1 MAIKASDKLI
11 QAIRQY
17 QSGDETAFDTIYYE
31 SLPYITKCVLNVVN
45 KTAAD
50 ASEDVKQ
57 DIIQET
63 YLTVATKL
71 HTLNS
76 PEAFLQWAGQ
86 TATHIAERTWSK
98 DARRYQLEMPEE
110 ELLYEPIDE
119 AFIPEDILQN
129 KEKQRI
135 IRQILEELPTAQ
147 YLCVIEYFYN
157 GLKEA
162 QVAQKLDLPLNTV
175 KTNLRRAKLK
185 LKDAIVTREKK
196 DGIRLH
202 SMAWLLWIY
211 FLYGMRNLVI
221 DPKTQADTLDAIHM
235 GLGAAGTAGA
245 AAAGAAAGSAGASG
259 AAASGTAAG
268 SAVAGNAA
276 ASSAAAGGT
285 ATAVSA
291 AGAGAGATAAGFFA
305 GAGAKIGAAV
315 LAAAVTIGA
324 VAGGIGLA
332 NRDTTPEADSPAA
345 VQIPADMDTEA
356 LDTFY
361 SFFTMDTEG
370 TMHTLDLSVTPEGYV
385 CRQPFIDAY
394 LPNGEAM
401 QQDINNLI
409 APAYL
414 ELELHKLNDFR
425 EAGYQA
431 RMVNGLL
438 YLEDVNGLMPNV
450 ALNVLTGEIYTT
462 REIYALHSLTD
473 YLDGRTFEEYISD
486 YYRSKITSA
495 AGVYSEEGLELTLS
509 EENLLRSRFYIYDN
523 PDGTGGT
530 FISIPLLN
538 ADGSAVGYLDDQF
551 PFPDSTLVTN
561 YQEGLLLDGKTAYRI
576 PQLNF
581 DSDDAR
587 ALNEQF
593 REYSDMAA
601 FDGCYS
607 LNYKTW
613 LSGNFLVLQFWSE
626 VFGSYTVNTY
636 YLDLLT
642 GAQVSQD
649 DLLGYIGMTPAQ
661 LAETIRPTVKA
672 QYEQMMANQDLP
684 QSLMDQ
690 TLAQDNL
697 ENSTIVLEEDG
708 DVVVRYTF
716 YHVADTGRGYGTV
729 PLGGGGTYE
738 IGFLPEFLE
747 SGAYPGLE
755 ELLQRIFDAHRLTI
769 GRVDAAAWFC
779 QDHFLVGLGWYDT
792 NGQWLRGE
800 ALCLN
805 YETGEF
811 VDPVSLFGSFGLT
824 YENFIY
830 ALRCYLEYGIGP
842 GYEVT
847 VPATIPPVQETE
859 AEELPSED
867 PTEAETEEPT
877 DAPTVEENEA
887 PTQAPAEEP
896 TEDVSDD
903 SDFIGCP
910 DAIMAESDAVWYAE
924 SYWGLEHGK
933 YYGSGNDRSDGIS
946 ITCDGF
952 YTAADYTNYY
962 TFRLTFVNTETG
974 VVTTAGVVSIN
985 AFDGSVYTP

>member
-50 ASEDVKQ
+50 ASEDIKQ

-157 GLKEA
+157 GLKES

-175 KTNLRRAKLK
+175 KTNLRRAKQK

-211 FLYGMRNLVI
+211 FLHGMRNLVI
-221 DPKTQADTLDAIHM
+221 DPKTQADTLEAIHM
-235 GLGAAGTAGA
+235 GLGAAGMAG
-245 AAAGAAAGSAGASG
+245 AGAAAGSAGASG
-259 AAASGTAAG
+259 AAAGGTAAG
-268 SAVAGNAA
+268 GAAGG
-276 ASSAAAGGT
+276 SAAAAGT
-285 ATAVSA
+285 A
-291 AGAGAGATAAGFFA
+291 AGAGAGATAAAAGLFA

-332 NRDTTPEADSPAA
+332 NRDTTPEEDRPAAMEYPAA
-345 VQIPADMDTEA
+345 VDTEA
-356 LDTFY
+356 LDAFY
-361 SFFTMDTEG
+361 SFFTLDNEG
-370 TMHTLDLSVTPEGYV
+370 AMHTLDLSVTPEGYV

-394 LPNGEAM
+394 LPNAERM
-401 QQDINNLI
+401 QQQINNLI
-409 APAYL
+409 APTYR
-414 ELELHKLNDFR
+414 EFELHKLNDFR
-425 EAGYQA
+425 DASYQA

-438 YLEDVNGLMPNV
+438 YLEDVSDLMPNV

-462 REIYALHSLTD
+462 REIYQLHSLTD
-473 YLDGRTFEEYISD
+473 YLDGRTFEEYVAD
-486 YYRSKITSA
+486 YYRGEMEI
-495 AGVYSEEGLELTLS
+495 YSEEGLELTLA
-509 EENLLRSRFYIYDN
+509 EENLLRSRFYLSDSG
-523 PDGTGGT
+523 DGTDGT
-530 FISIPLLN
+530 FITIPLLN
-538 ADGSAVGYLDDQF
+538 EHGTTVGYLDDHF
-551 PFPDSTLVTN
+551 PFPDQQLVTN
-561 YQEGLLLDGKTAYRI
+561 YQDGLLTDGKTAYRI

-587 ALNEQF
+587 ALNELF
-593 REYSDMAA
+593 REYADTAA
-601 FDGCYS
+601 FEGCYS

-613 LSGNFLVLQFWSE
+613 LSGRFLVLQFWSE

-642 GAQVSQD
+642 GEQVGQD
-649 DLLGYIGMTPAQ
+649 GLLDYLGMTSAQ
-661 LAETIRPTVKA
+661 LAETIRPAVKA
-672 QYEQMMANQDLP
+672 EYEQMMARYDLP

-690 TLAQDNL
+690 TLSQENL
-697 ENSTIVLEEDG
+697 ENATIVLQEDG
-708 DVVVRYTF
+708 NVAVQYTY

-738 IGFLPEFLE
+738 VGFLPEFLE
-747 SGAYPGLE
+747 SGTYPGLE

-769 GRVDAAAWFC
+769 GRLDAAAWFC

-792 NGQWLRGE
+792 EGQWLRGE
-800 ALCLN
+800 AICLN
-805 YETGEF
+805 YETGEL
-811 VDPVSLFGSFGLT
+811 VDPDSLFTGFGLT
-824 YENFIY
+824 NEDFVH
-830 ALRCYLEYGIGP
+830 ALHCYLVYCIGP

-847 VPATIPPVQETE
+847 VQATLPPVPETE
-859 AEELPSED
+859 AAELPSEA
-867 PTEAETEEPT
+867 PTQAETEAAT
-877 DAPTVEENEA
+877 EA

-896 TEDVSDD
+896 TEGASDD
-903 SDFIGCP
+903 SDFVGMYDPVI
-910 DAIMAESDAVWYAE
+910 AESDAVWFAE
-924 SYWGLEHGK
+924 NHWGLEHGK

-946 ITCDGF
+946 IVCDGF
-952 YTAADYTNYY
+952 FTDANYIQYY
-962 TFRLTFVNTETG
+962 TFRLTFVNPDTG
-974 VVTTAGVVSIN
+974 VVNTAGVVHIN
-985 AFDGSVYTP
+985 AFDGSIYNP